1 MDKTELEEYVVQALG
16 KRKGRDEILTY
27 VCEHGGMKWQEAELF
42 VSQVIN
48 KHEPEIAKRRKSA
61 IIILGII
68 GIIGGIIVI
77 IGIVYATLSRPDP
90 ALSERPSCVTLPVYS
105 SVIEQVMGIYP
116 YWSSLQAT
124 HDGFESTWV
133 TEAEGATHRL
143 TATLTKN
150 ECICATLATSRYPSG
165 SPQAEFAGQL
175 LGAAVAP
182 LSDLEY
188 TTSWLQPKILF
199 SCPRAYL
206 LREQYVF
213 SETMPDGTVWKLECG
228 RQAIPEFAALE
239 LSLAVLTQ
247 QCQGPIQ

>member
-1 MDKTELEEYVVQALG
+1 MDKTELEEYVVQASG
-16 KRKGRDEILTY
+16 KRKGRDEILIY

-42 VSQVIN
+42 VSQVID
-48 KHEPEIAKRRKSA
+48 KHEPEIAKRRKGS
-61 IIILGII
+61 IYIFGIL
-68 GIIGGIIVI
+68 GIIGGIIVV

-105 SVIEQVMGIYP
+105 SVIEQIMGIYP
-116 YWSSLQAT
+116 DWSPLQPT
-124 HDGFESTWV
+124 NDGFESTWV
-133 TEAEGATHRL
+133 TEAEGSTHRL

-175 LGAAVAP
+175 QGAAIAP

-188 TTSWLQPKILF
+188 GTSWLQPKILL
-199 SCPRAYL
+199 SCTSAFLR
-206 LREQYVF
+206 REQYVS
-213 SETMPDGTVWKLECG
+213 SETMPDGTAWKLECG
-228 RQAIPEFAALE
+228 RQADPAYADLE

-247 QCQGPIQ
+247 QCQGQIR